1 MSRLNIED
9 QTCSFSPSLS
19 LCRCFCVEC
28 VDLLV
33 GAGSAAA
40 AIKEDPWNCYM
51 CGPRSTYG
59 LLRRRDDWPS
69 RLQHFFANNHEQE
82 FVSIL
87 VTLGIP
93 QSFTVEMQRAAKHNV
108 WADLV
113 KLQRSLV
120 QKTQDFDHLLSKC
133 NLVLCFRNQ
142 PSCILRLQQKRES
155 QSEFS
160 LYSMALPRVC
170 QCVTQTWCRSGS
182 KGATRNHNFSG
193 PPDYRCQ

>member
-1 MSRLNIED
+1 M
-9 QTCSFSPSLS
+9 
-19 LCRCFCVEC
+19 EC

-87 VTLGIP
+87 VSVILTVP
-93 QSFTVEMQRAAKHNV
+93 QSSDRIKMLHSTPPRWDCSRNLA
-108 WADLV
+108 
-113 KLQRSLV
+113 
-120 QKTQDFDHLLSKC
+120 QKTYDLDHLLSKSH
-133 NLVLCFRNQ
+133 LVLCFRNR
-142 PSCILRLQQKRES
+142 PSCIPQFQQKRGS

-160 LYSMALPRVC
+160 LYLMVLPQVC
-170 QCVTQTWCRSGS
+170 QCHCRTNMFQNYPISSG
-182 KGATRNHNFSG
+182 
-193 PPDYRCQ
+193 